1 MAYIGN
7 NTDYSSI
14 RFNEIKAISIDKSAI
29 QTVYLDGG
37 ENGVN
42 DSPTDVM
49 GVSLEQ
55 VKADCNNKGFLII
68 DFGSIEDTVG
78 IVDFGYI

>member
-1 MAYIGN
+1 MMARNLASLTALTLAFVACGG
-7 NTDYSSI
+7 
-14 RFNEIKAISIDKSAI
+14 
-29 QTVYLDGG
+29 GG